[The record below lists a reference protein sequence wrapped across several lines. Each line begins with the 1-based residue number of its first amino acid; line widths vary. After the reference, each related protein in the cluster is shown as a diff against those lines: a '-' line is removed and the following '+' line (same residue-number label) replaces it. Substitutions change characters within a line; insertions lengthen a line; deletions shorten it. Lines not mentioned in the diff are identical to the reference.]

1 MQDQLKD
8 LKDQQNKLQGQVPS
22 FKEKLEAYKR
32 EFSQPQALL
41 ASEET
46 YIEIK
51 ATPEERRSL
60 KEFLQVRIYEVLQ
73 KYQRE
78 VESLRH
84 ENDEL
89 VEQSLAIQHKS
100 DKDSRE
106 VESIKKLMRDRE
118 EDYRRRTDA
127 AERRAKE
134 LELDLKKL
142 NSQYA
147 VLHDKG

>member
-60 KEFLQVRIYEVLQ
+60 KEFL
-73 KYQRE
+73 
-78 VESLRH
+78 
-84 ENDEL
+84 
-89 VEQSLAIQHKS
+89 
-100 DKDSRE
+100 
-106 VESIKKLMRDRE
+106 
-118 EDYRRRTDA
+118 
-127 AERRAKE
+127 
-134 LELDLKKL
+134 
-142 NSQYA
+142 
-147 VLHDKG
+147 